1 MGERDNRLTEKKKTD
16 KETKRDTDRDRTG
29 TGTERVLVEQKG
41 SSKTWGVTE

>member
-16 KETKRDTDRDRTG
+16 KETKRDTNRDRTV
-29 TGTERVLVEQKG
+29 TGTERALVEQEG